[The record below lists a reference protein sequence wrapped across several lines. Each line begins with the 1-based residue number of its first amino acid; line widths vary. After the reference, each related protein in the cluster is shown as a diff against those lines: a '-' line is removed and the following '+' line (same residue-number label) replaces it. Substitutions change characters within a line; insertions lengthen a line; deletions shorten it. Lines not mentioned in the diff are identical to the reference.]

1 MVTNL
6 KPYAYSKG
14 RDAPLDSE
22 FSGGTAYG
30 KVVLST
36 KHLFWKAGLRWFAVP
51 LSSVQRVFRQV
62 EFVYGKLCCG
72 GFSYDIQNLVLI
84 LNDRTELILHIG
96 DNQIGDA
103 VKKEAEALYQA
114 LQDAHPELQFGK
126 M

>member
-6 KPYAYSKG
+6 KSYAYSKG
-14 RDAPLDSE
+14 KDAPLDSA

-30 KVVLST
+30 KVILGT
-36 KHLFWKAGLRWFAVP
+36 DHLFWKAGLRWFAVP

-62 EFVYGKLCCG
+62 EVVYGKLCCG
-72 GFSYDIQNLVLI
+72 GASYDIQKLVLV
-84 LNDRTELILHIG
+84 LNDGTELTVHIG

-103 VKKEAEALYQA
+103 VKKAAEALYQT

-126 M
+126 T